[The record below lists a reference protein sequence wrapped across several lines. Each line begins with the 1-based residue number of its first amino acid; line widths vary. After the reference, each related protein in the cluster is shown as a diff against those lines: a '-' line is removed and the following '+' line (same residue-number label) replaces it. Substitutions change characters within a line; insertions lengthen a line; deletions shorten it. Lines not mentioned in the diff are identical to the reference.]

1 MRKRCC
7 KGRYYKAGA
16 YHDFEIGKFHQ
27 WGSNYEEFENGA
39 GNYTVAIVELPDGTV
54 VMPMADDI
62 CFLESEELNRLIEE
76 CSHKPNAA
84 YTLEGARNI
93 LNRYRDH
100 VCMTMLGLTGEVEVN
115 AIYDLFNALKM
126 GELALYKQEK
136 QEKEDAQNEKGMS
149 GVPESIRDGADG

>member
-1 MRKRCC
+1 MRKRYC

-16 YHDFEIGKFHQ
+16 YHNFEIGKFHQ

-39 GNYTVAIVELPDGTV
+39 GNYSVAIVELPDGTV
-54 VMPMADDI
+54 VMPVADDI

-76 CSHKPNAA
+76 CSNKSDTV
-84 YTLEGARNI
+84 YTLEWARNT

-100 VCMTMLGLTGEVEVN
+100 VCMTMLGLTGEDEVKT
-115 AIYDLFNALKM
+115 IYDLFNALKM

-136 QEKEDAQNEKGMS
+136 REKEETQSEKGMP
-149 GVPESIRDGADG
+149 GVSQGICDGADR